1 MSRHASLALVLFAAV
16 SLFAQDSNPVSSAAA
31 TTNTTAPAP
40 KVVFKTMIPVVY
52 NTEAENKQLHGRV
65 DLAVLFNEKGLVDKV
80 DVLSGDPVLGANA
93 SNFVKLWEIKP
104 HVVDGVA
111 RPVKLDY
118 SLQFVYKSVSDE
130 VPETDTGTPA
140 HLVLS
145 ENSKAANRL
154 RNRPKFHYPQ
164 AALDAHFTG
173 LVVLAASIGPDGK
186 VKLLVP
192 LAGNEMFVPF
202 AMDTVKEWVFE
213 PLLFKGKPIAF
224 NTRIKVDY
232 KLESPFHY

>member
-16 SLFAQDSNPVSSAAA
+16 SLFAQDSNPASVAAA
-31 TTNTTAPAP
+31 TTNNTAPAP

-65 DLAVLFNEKGLVDKV
+65 DLAVLFNEKGLVDRV

-93 SNFVKLWEIKP
+93 SNFVKLWEIAP

-111 RPVKLDY
+111 RPVKLNY

-130 VPETDTGTPA
+130 VPDTDTGTPA

-145 ENSKAANRL
+145 EKANMARRWIKKGAPSYPPSARELHIQGTVRL
-154 RNRPKFHYPQ
+154 AVIIGSDGRV
-164 AALDAHFTG
+164 ALLTALSG
-173 LVVLAASIGPDGK
+173 QESLVSSTLEA
-186 VKLLVP
+186 VK
-192 LAGNEMFVPF
+192 
-202 AMDTVKEWVFE
+202 KWQYE
-213 PLLFKGKPIAF
+213 PLLVHGKPVAYSTLI
-224 NTRIKVDY
+224 IV
-232 KLESPFHY
+232 HYTLG